1 MNNIRFCIAIL
12 LGLCLL
18 SSCNKDDDGRD
29 FSPSPIHDVSRVNM
43 IVTNN
48 LEEDLILKSSDYA
61 VTSKGVETFAFD
73 SWEVYMNGDLLQSS
87 KENIEYR
94 RKRVDHYHE
103 NPDGKRIVNLE
114 SDLIIDEKLR
124 ADGYK
129 KSCTWEYVITSYSL
143 FGDSNPHS
151 IRINYQPRFETLL
164 QVEIEYTIFVD
175 DIQQTVLYPKGW
187 KLEPKIEYGTFIRP
201 CFILNIDKL

>member
-1 MNNIRFCIAIL
+1 M
-12 LGLCLL
+12 
-18 SSCNKDDDGRD
+18 
-29 FSPSPIHDVSRVNM
+29 
-43 IVTNN
+43 
-48 LEEDLILKSSDYA
+48 
-61 VTSKGVETFAFD
+61 
-73 SWEVYMNGDLLQSS
+73 
-87 KENIEYR
+87 
-94 RKRVDHYHE
+94 
-103 NPDGKRIVNLE
+103 E